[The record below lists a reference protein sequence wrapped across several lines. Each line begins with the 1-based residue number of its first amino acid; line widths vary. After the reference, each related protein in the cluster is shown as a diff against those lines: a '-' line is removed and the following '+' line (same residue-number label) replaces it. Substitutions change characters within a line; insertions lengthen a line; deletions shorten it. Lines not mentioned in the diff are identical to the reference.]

1 MCKSQSTAD
10 HQSFLGCCLYGDW
23 FGWIFEA
30 SPFFHS
36 QKKTH
41 ADSIRVAAR
50 KLQAE
55 IDLLRVKLATAE
67 RELAKMDGLK
77 AEIERLKQQVSD
89 RDKKIEVP

>member
-1 MCKSQSTAD
+1 M
-10 HQSFLGCCLYGDW
+10 
-23 FGWIFEA
+23 
-30 SPFFHS
+30 FFP
-36 QKKTH
+36 
-41 ADSIRVAAR
+41 AR

-89 RDKKIEVP
+89 RDKKIEVPWFLHSYLLISFFLNL

>member
-1 MCKSQSTAD
+1 
-10 HQSFLGCCLYGDW
+10 
-23 FGWIFEA
+23 
-30 SPFFHS
+30 
-36 QKKTH
+36 
-41 ADSIRVAAR
+41 
-50 KLQAE
+50 LQAE